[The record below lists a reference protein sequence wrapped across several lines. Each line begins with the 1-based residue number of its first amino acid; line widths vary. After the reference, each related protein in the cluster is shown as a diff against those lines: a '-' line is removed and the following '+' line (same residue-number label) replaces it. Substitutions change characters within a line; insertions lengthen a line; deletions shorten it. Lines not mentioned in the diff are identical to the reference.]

1 MQSVLYTIGTD
12 FFLLLSHKKCPSK
25 ESYALLVNTVLMT
38 KIKETADDKHNTC
51 VEKEKFHKSTHSPIS
66 INPV

>member
-1 MQSVLYTIGTD
+1 MESVLYTIGTG
-12 FFLLLSHKKCPSK
+12 FFLLLSHKKYPTK
-25 ESYALLVNTVLMT
+25 ETYALLVITVIIT

-51 VEKEKFHKSTHSPIS
+51 VEKGKFHKSTYSPIS